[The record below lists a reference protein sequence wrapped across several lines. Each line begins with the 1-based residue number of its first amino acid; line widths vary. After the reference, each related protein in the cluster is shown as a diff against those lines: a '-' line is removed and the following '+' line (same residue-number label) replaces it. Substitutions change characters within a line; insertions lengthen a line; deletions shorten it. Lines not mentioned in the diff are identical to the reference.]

1 MDSEFFMRP
10 DLFWFFLGLAFFL
23 LELIIPGFVII
34 FFGFGAWITSLVC
47 LIANPGLD
55 LQIIIFAVTSILS
68 LILFRKM
75 LTRRFFKEG
84 GASPETLADE
94 FIGHEALALEN
105 IPKGLKGRV
114 EFKGTPWTA
123 SSRDDIESGQIV
135 EIIDKESIN
144 LIVKLKNK

>member
-23 LELIIPGFVII
+23 LELIIPGLVI
-34 FFGFGAWITSLVC
+34 FFFGIGAWVTSLVC

-55 LQIIIFAVTSILS
+55 LQIIIFSLTSILS
-68 LILFRKM
+68 LLLLRKILSRKFFR
-75 LTRRFFKEG
+75 EG

-94 FIGHEALALEN
+94 FLGKDAVALEN
-105 IPKGLKGRV
+105 IKSGEKGKV

-123 SSRDDIESGQIV
+123 TAKDDIQAGQTV
-135 EIIDKESIN
+135 IITEKESIQ
-144 LIVKLKNK
+144 LIVKSK